1 MADPTLD
8 TSPLSDT
15 TPEPTISDVPPTR
28 RESQTP
34 VTALAAAAVD
44 ALLDRKAQEIRVIDL
59 RGKGGVA
66 ALLVLATGA
75 TDTQVRALSES
86 VRQGVKETH
95 GEKPWRSEG
104 TELNQWVV
112 LDYVDLVVHL
122 FQPERRSFYGLERL
136 WGDAPYE
143 DIDPDADSSAGI
155 AMLHP
160 SSE

>member
-1 MADPTLD
+1 MADSALD
-8 TSPLSDT
+8 PSTDAAF
-15 TPEPTISDVPPTR
+15 EPAVSDVAPTR

-66 ALLVLATGA
+66 DLLVLATGA

-86 VRQGVKETH
+86 VRQGVKEEY

-143 DIDPDADSSAGI
+143 DIDPDADSSEGM